1 MFCTDS
7 VFDSLNYVAKT
18 CVADISED
26 CTACNCR
33 V

>member
-1 MFCTDS
+1 MA
-7 VFDSLNYVAKT
+7 VN

-26 CTACNCR
+26 CTACNRR